1 MRQGLKV
8 LLAATLLGVP
18 VAAAAAPV
26 PYTALD
32 PTAYQSFVGNWSP
45 DSGPLCAVIGSQA
58 QWDKVMR
65 PAPLMG
71 KTPAFGPPAS
81 TWDAHVVLLIAKVMP
96 GGGVGS
102 AFKPLSVQRTG
113 DALDVSYRYVMPH
126 VASYQIKGYMALE
139 VAKPVAAS
147 VVFTENGKAVC
158 SLKPGAGV
166 WLSPAAPTP

>member
-1 MRQGLKV
+1 MRRGLKV
-8 LLAATLLGVP
+8 LLAAMALGVP
-18 VAAAAAPV
+18 GAATAAPV

-45 DSGPLCAVIGSQA
+45 DTGPLCAVIGSQA
-58 QWDKVMR
+58 QWDKVMH

-71 KTPAFGPPAS
+71 KTPVFGPRTS
-81 TWDAHVVLLIAKVMP
+81 TWDGHVVLLIAKVMP
-96 GGGVGS
+96 GGGMGS
-102 AFKPLSVQRTG
+102 AFKPLSVERTG
-113 DALDVSYRYVMPH
+113 DTLDVSYRYVMPH

-139 VAKPVAAS
+139 VAKPAVES

-166 WLSPAAPTP
+166 WLSPAPPKP